1 MIICPNCS
9 HQEFVGTLICSE
21 CGSRLAHDS
30 PLPQTRASQPA
41 EYIDG
46 ATKPPA
52 PEGPDLTS
60 GAILGLRI
68 VSTGDVISLLGRS
81 NYTLGRSGEG
91 QAVIPDVDLIA
102 YDAFKHGISR
112 IHAEL
117 RLQSNG
123 LHVYDLDSANGTL
136 VNGRRL
142 DPQQGVPLRHGD
154 ILQLG
159 SLRLQ
164 IISRMRNL
172 R

>member
-1 MIICPNCS
+1 MIICLNCN
-9 HQEFVGTLICSE
+9 HKEFVGTLICSE
-21 CGSRLAHDS
+21 CGSRLAHDA
-30 PLPQTRASQPA
+30 PLPQTRASRSS
-41 EYIDG
+41 EFIDG

-60 GAILGLRI
+60 GSILGLRI

-91 QAVIPDVDLIA
+91 QAVIPDVDLID

-117 RLQSNG
+117 RLQSDS

-142 DPQQGVPLRHGD
+142 DPQQGIPLRHGD